1 MFFVKIRNEKN
12 MSLRKRFRT
21 YIFINIVSY
30 LLQIITNI
38 NHYVKYLY
46 KNLLFYIQNEC
57 LNLNLLN

>member
-1 MFFVKIRNEKN
+1 

-30 LLQIITNI
+30 LLQIIINI